1 MLVSEVMTTDVVWVS
16 ESTTLMAAGELLAA
30 HRITAMPVLAAS
42 GALVGVIS
50 EADLLRELVRPN
62 SQADESHGR
71 RVGPADVSAVMRRHP
86 ITVAPDTDVDT
97 ATDLMTCTAIKS
109 LPVVQGDR
117 VVGVVSRSDILR
129 GLAERTSGSQ
139 GP

>member
-1 MLVSEVMTTDVVWVS
+1 MLVSEVMTTDVVRVP
-16 ESTTLMAAGELLAA
+16 ESTTLMAAAALLAA
-30 HRITAMPVLAAS
+30 HRITGVPVLAAS

-62 SQADESHGR
+62 SPADESNLR
-71 RVGPADVSAVMRRHP
+71 RVGQTTVSAVMRRHP

-117 VVGVVSRSDILR
+117 VVGVISRSDILR
-129 GLAERTSGSQ
+129 GRAQPTSGSQ